1 MLRYAP
7 QAKDLACRDV
17 VSRAITVEIMEG
29 RGNFKWGCGPKK
41 DYIHLHIDHL
51 PMHAIKQKL
60 PG

>member
-29 RGNFKWGCGPKK
+29 RGNFK
-41 DYIHLHIDHL
+41 
-51 PMHAIKQKL
+51 
-60 PG
+60 